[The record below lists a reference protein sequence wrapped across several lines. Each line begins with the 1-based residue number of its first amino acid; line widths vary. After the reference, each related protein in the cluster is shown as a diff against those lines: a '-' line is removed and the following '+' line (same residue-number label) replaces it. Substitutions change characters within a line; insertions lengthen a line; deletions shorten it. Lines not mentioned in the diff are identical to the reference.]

1 MPKKDYLFA
10 LIVGFITALFFR
22 LILLNTATQLAYG
35 GIRLPLWS
43 LFIILP
49 AAQYTAYLIAL
60 RFFQRFATLREL
72 GRFGIVGLMN
82 FSVDTGIVSE
92 LRTRTGISIEDPRI
106 IWLLLVGTSI
116 AILNSYF
123 WQRTWTFREK
133 APPSRKEFM
142 LFVFVTLVG
151 IGINIGFA
159 YITIL
164 SLSPLGLFTE
174 PRLLVVSKVAATAIS
189 LFWNFFGYKFFVFA

>member
-1 MPKKDYLFA
+1 MPKKDHLFPVVIG
-10 LIVGFITALFFR
+10 LITAFFFR
-22 LILLNTATQLAYG
+22 LILLNTLTPLRYG
-35 GIRLPLWS
+35 GIHLPLWS
-43 LFIILP
+43 LFIIFP
-49 AAQYTAYLIAL
+49 IGQYTAYLVAL
-60 RFFQRFATLREL
+60 KFFQRLPTFREL
-72 GRFGIVGLMN
+72 GRFGIVGIMN

-92 LRTRTGISIEDPRI
+92 LRTRAGISVEDPRI
-106 IWLLLVGTSI
+106 VWLLLTATSI

-151 IGINIGFA
+151 IAINTGFA
-159 YITIL
+159 YATIL